1 MEQEQKMIRIDE
13 LMGLKEVYAH
23 SHILKI
29 FDRYVDKAVV
39 TSYIKNDFG
48 VVFLIKGKVKGF
60 AFAILKKMLCCDYYY
75 NASQLSIKDYFK
87 LRAEIK
93 NKETIHILDEEAEE
107 SIKAKC
113 MLNELQR
120 GN

>member
-1 MEQEQKMIRIDE
+1 MIEINKLINQNE
-13 LMGLKEVYAH
+13 TYAH

-29 FDRYVDKAVV
+29 FGRYYNKAVV

-48 VVFLIKGKVKGF
+48 IAFLIKGKVKGF
-60 AFAILKKMLCCDYYY
+60 AFVKIKSSVSPSYY
-75 NASQLSIKDYFK
+75 NTSQLNLNSYFK
-87 LRAEIK
+87 LRAEVK
-93 NKETIHILDEEAEE
+93 DKTTIHILDEEAEE